1 MVCYG
6 CFAFF
11 LLLGGLLDAMA
22 GYYPLDTDH
31 ILVGIA
37 WGKKRTKLETPN
49 VSGVTP
55 DDSNYL

>member
-31 ILVGIA
+31 II
-37 WGKKRTKLETPN
+37 R
-49 VSGVTP
+49 SGFREAMLSYVCSRCTHC
-55 DDSNYL
+55 LIV